1 MSVLQAVEIHHT
13 FGTTEVL
20 KGVSLQLNPGEVVA
34 LTGPS
39 GSGKSTLLHLLAGL
53 ERPTQGQ
60 VMWGGSQVSTLR
72 GAPLDRLRNQ
82 HIGLVFQQH
91 YLLSD
96 LTVLHNALVPSWI
109 QARHDQEEAL
119 ELLARVGLA
128 HRLQHYP
135 SQLSG
140 GERQRVALVRAVLN
154 RPSVILA
161 DEPTGNLDQHNTQ
174 EVMRL
179 LLELARERG
188 SGVLLVTH
196 DQPLAEKADRILR
209 LLDGALVS

>member
-1 MSVLQAVEIHHT
+1 MFVLQALDIHHT
-13 FGTTEVL
+13 FSSTEVL
-20 KGVSLQLNPGEVVA
+20 KGVSLQLQPGETVA

-53 ERPTQGQ
+53 EKPSQGK
-60 VMWGGSQVSTLR
+60 VMWGDAEVSTLK
-72 GAPLDRLRNQ
+72 GTALDRLRNQ

-96 LTVLHNALVPSWI
+96 LTVLQNALVPGWI
-109 QARHDQEEAL
+109 QARHPQEEAL
-119 ELLARVGLA
+119 ELLARVGLS

-140 GERQRVALVRAVLN
+140 GERQRVALVRAVMN
-154 RPSVILA
+154 RPEVILA

-174 EVMRL
+174 EVMKL

-196 DQPLAEKADRILR
+196 DQALASRADRVLK
-209 LLDGALVS
+209 LLDGSLVN

>member
-1 MSVLQAVEIHHT
+1 MSVLQALEIHHT
-13 FGTTEVL
+13 FGNTEVL

-53 ERPTQGQ
+53 ERPTLGK
-60 VMWGGSQVSTLR
+60 VMWGTAQVSTLK
-72 GAPLDRLRNQ
+72 GTPLDRLRNQ

-109 QARHDQEEAL
+109 QAKHEQQEAL
-119 ELLARVGLA
+119 ELLARVGLS

-174 EVMRL
+174 EVMHL

-196 DQPLAEKADRILR
+196 DEPLASRADRILH
-209 LLDGALVS
+209 LLDGVLVS